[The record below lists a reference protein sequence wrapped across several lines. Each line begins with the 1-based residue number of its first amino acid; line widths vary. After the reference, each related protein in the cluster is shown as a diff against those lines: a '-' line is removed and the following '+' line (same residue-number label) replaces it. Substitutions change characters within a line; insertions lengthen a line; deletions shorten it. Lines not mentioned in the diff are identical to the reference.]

1 MKLKLSQLR
10 IDCDTQ
16 SRVKID
22 QQTVG
27 EYTQALMDGAVFPPV
42 DVFFDGI
49 QYYLVDGF
57 HRYFSHK
64 NAATSE
70 IDVKIHNG
78 TLRDAQLFSKGV
90 NSEHGLKR
98 SNEDKRKAVM
108 SMFND
113 EEYCKLS
120 DRLIAKACKV
130 SNHLVSKMRSELGHE
145 NTQKIYINKSGNEK
159 IMDTTN
165 IRQSKPPKAKEPEPE
180 EEEVEKEYDK
190 FHELELV
197 NKDLADEI
205 EQLNDKLA
213 VASMGGETEDKNL
226 AQETITELRAKIHS
240 LEQENDVLKSQ
251 LATKMQQNADMVKQ
265 LNYYRKR
272 VEKLEKA
279 AA

>member
-10 IDCDTQ
+10 IDGGTQ

-22 QQTVG
+22 QKTVG
-27 EYTQALMDGAVFPPV
+27 EYAQLLMDGAVFPPV
-42 DVFFDGI
+42 EAFFDGI
-49 QYYLVDGF
+49 DYYLVDGF

-64 NAATSE
+64 AAVTSE
-70 IDVKIHNG
+70 ISVIVHNG
-78 TLRDAQLFSKGV
+78 TQREAQLFSKGV
-90 NSEHGLKR
+90 NSDHGLKR
-98 SNEDKRKAVM
+98 SVEDKVKAVI
-108 SMFND
+108 SMFDD
-113 EEYCKLS
+113 EEWSGYS
-120 DRLIAKACKV
+120 DRKIAEICKV
-130 SNHLVSKMRSELGHE
+130 ANSFVSKLRKESGDE
-145 NTQKIYINKSGNEK
+145 NKERKYIKNGEVKT
-159 IMDTTN
+159 MDTTN
-165 IRQSKPPKAKEPEPE
+165 IGKSKPAKAKEPEP

-213 VASMGGETEDKNL
+213 VAAMGGDEEDKNL

-272 VEKLEKA
+272 VDKLEEKA
-279 AA
+279 A